1 MGSSWLE
8 TLLRGFYVVVI
19 ARYLGAEMYGQW
31 AYGISAYGL
40 VIGLVGFGFDTLIA
54 IRLGADKQ
62 GADRFIG
69 LTLVL
74 RLLLLGLA
82 TVVFA
87 GYAITIE
94 PDPNVRMVFFALV
107 PALVGRGI
115 AIWARS
121 CFLGYEQMSAYIKIA
136 SLIRIAEAGCGTV
149 YLVTGGDLL
158 GVVLIHSVFWV
169 VEGAFGLWRV
179 RTHLSRYVLWFN
191 WQQATA
197 FLAKGTVLG
206 LSAGM
211 FTWLV
216 LGPLIILRNVGESMS
231 QLAQFAIV
239 SNLTMMLVGSIMAF
253 FGAALPVLSR
263 AVERKDKRV
272 STFGPTIVIVVV
284 FASTIVSGFGLLL
297 GPPLIEWALGPD
309 YIPAG
314 KMVGYFLFIG
324 GLVLAPAGYAQILQ
338 ISSQFWP
345 GAIANISGGIALLIS
360 IPPSV
365 SRWGVMGAVF
375 ATGGAWLIRAIVI
388 IFLALKHRSIEQKA
402 DSSLANPALSLSVL
416 KSFWRED
423 LSKALPGVS
432 NKNSENSRDS
442 GP

>member
-19 ARYLGAEMYGQW
+19 ARYLGAEFYGHW

-54 IRLGADKQ
+54 IRLGADKKE
-62 GADRFIG
+62 ADRFIG

-74 RLLLLGLA
+74 RLLLLILA
-82 TVVFA
+82 TVVFVA
-87 GYAITIE
+87 YAFKVE
-94 PDPNVRMVFFALV
+94 PDPYVRLVFFALV
-107 PALVGRGI
+107 PALLGRGI

-149 YLVTGGDLL
+149 YLVLGGDLL
-158 GVVLIHSVFWV
+158 GVVLIHSVSWV
-169 VEGAFGLWRV
+169 VEGIFGLWRV
-179 RTHLSRYVLWFN
+179 RTHLNPYVLWFK

-197 FLAKGTVLG
+197 FLAKGAVLG

-211 FTWLV
+211 FTWLM
-216 LGPLIILRNVGESMS
+216 LGPLIILRNTGASMS
-231 QLAQFAIV
+231 ELAQYAIV
-239 SNLTMMLVGSIMAF
+239 SNLTMMFVGSIMAF

-263 AVERKDKRV
+263 AVERKDERV
-272 STFGPTIVIVVV
+272 ATFGPTIVIVVV
-284 FASTIVSGFGLLL
+284 IASTIVSGLGLLL
-297 GPPLIEWALGPD
+297 GPPLIEWALGSD

-314 KMVGYFLFIG
+314 KMAGYFLFIG

-338 ISSQFWP
+338 ISGRFWP
-345 GAIANISGGIALLIS
+345 GAIANVSGGIVLLIS

-365 SRWGVMGAVF
+365 SRWGVLGAVF
-375 ATGGAWLIRAIVI
+375 ATGAAWLIRAIVI
-388 IFLALKHRSIEQKA
+388 IFLALKHRSKEQNTG
-402 DSSLANPALSLSVL
+402 SSPGNPAMSLSVL

-423 LSKALPGVS
+423 QSKVPPGVS
-432 NKNSENSRDS
+432 NQNSGNNRDS
-442 GP
+442 GL